1 MTVQLLTVNGLKELV
16 KSSTTALRVVPMD
29 ATWYMPNN
37 PKDGKQEFLN
47 DGRIPGA
54 AFFDLDQISS
64 PSDFPHMLPTYD
76 TLHRELNNLGLNAA
90 DKLVFYDR
98 SGVFSSPRAA
108 WNLALAGHKQ
118 VYLLD
123 HFKDYQVNGE
133 MDTQKINATATDVVE
148 VSLEYDLPPEE
159 EFEANYAE
167 QVIEFEELLE
177 LVKSGQLAE
186 KYVVFDARSTDR
198 FTGAAPEPR
207 PGLSSGHIPSA
218 LSLPFSKVLTENG
231 NYKTKEE
238 LVELFQSEFGLDL
251 TKPLPDGKKIIVM
264 CGTGVTAVIL
274 RLAIESVIGAKVGIR
289 VYDGSWTEWAQRAP
303 EYIDKH

>member
-1 MTVQLLTVNGLKELV
+1 
-16 KSSTTALRVVPMD
+16 
-29 ATWYMPNN
+29 
-37 PKDGKQEFLN
+37 
-47 DGRIPGA
+47 
-54 AFFDLDQISS
+54 
-64 PSDFPHMLPTYD
+64 MLPTYD